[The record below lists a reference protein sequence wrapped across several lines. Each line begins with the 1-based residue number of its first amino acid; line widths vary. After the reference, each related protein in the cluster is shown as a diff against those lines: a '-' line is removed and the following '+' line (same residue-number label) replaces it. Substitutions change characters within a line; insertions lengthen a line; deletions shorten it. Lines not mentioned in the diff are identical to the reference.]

1 MIAGSIP
8 YFLALGEEEQSM
20 AITNNYF
27 PPMEFLINT
36 QHNYAALLLNSK
48 GFLGENLQL
57 GGLSDEN
64 EVEAMARSFFQVG
77 YQFHPENMYYNPED
91 KDFGRNNNL
100 LKNVFKFFL
109 LDRDKVDLDAVND
122 YMLTELSKSFSD
134 AICITPEE
142 NICLASHG
150 FVRDIYHEAVT
161 ANTLTVND

>member
-1 MIAGSIP
+1 MIQGSIP
-8 YFLALGEEEQSM
+8 YFLALSEEEQSM

-36 QHNYAALLLNSK
+36 QHNYVAHLRSN
-48 GFLGENLQL
+48 GFLGKNLQL

-100 LKNVFKFFL
+100 LKNMFKFFL
-109 LDRDKVDLDAVND
+109 LDKDKIDLAAVND
-122 YMLTELSKSFSD
+122 YMLTELKKAFSD

-150 FVRDIYHEAVT
+150 FVRDIFHEAVT
-161 ANTLTVND
+161 TNTLTVED